1 VKRIK
6 LIRIL
11 GLATLLGMPLL
22 AWLISWVFDLDFDL
36 HAWFFPKNGLIQS
49 IVGVAYGVIV
59 AAIASWITSRKFM
72 EKVRSKYARLFLGIN
87 FSWFDV
93 FFISICAGVGEEI
106 LFRFALQSL
115 TGIWIAAI
123 IFVAIH
129 GYLNYKDWALS
140 VYGLYM
146 VVASAGFGY
155 MAVKWGLLS
164 AMIAHATV
172 DIYLL
177 TQVKL
182 EEDKPVMVYKSK
194 VKEELENDS
203 DQEY

>member
-1 VKRIK
+1 MSRLK
-6 LIRIL
+6 LIRLL

-22 AWLISWVFDLDFDL
+22 AWIISLIFDLDFNL
-36 HAWFFPKNGLIQS
+36 KKWFTPENWALQVSLGVSYGLLIG
-49 IVGVAYGVIV
+49 I
-59 AAIASWITSRKFM
+59 IASWISERKFM
-72 EKVRSKYARLFLGIN
+72 DKVRSRYARILTGLKLT
-87 FSWFDV
+87 WFDV

-140 VYGLYM
+140 VYGGFM
-146 VVASAGFGY
+146 VFASAGFGF
-155 MAVKWGLLS
+155 MAMKWGLLS
-164 AMIAHATV
+164 AMIAHAAV

-177 TQVKL
+177 AQVKRESSKNVKISYP
-182 EEDKPVMVYKSK
+182 EEI
-194 VKEELENDS
+194 ENDS
-203 DQEY
+203 NPED